1 MTPKFWV
8 VDDDRYHD
16 DEVSA
21 SCILFNAISAQ
32 TVVARSKF
40 EGVMVRS
47 YVREPQFTG
56 CLGLRD
62 LFQSCRVSTRLM
74 IITYNM

>member
-8 VDDDRYHD
+8 VDDDGYHD

-32 TVVARSKF
+32 TVVARSTVNLK
-40 EGVMVRS
+40 GSWYAPMYGSHSSLDVWV
-47 YVREPQFTG
+47 YVIYFNHAGFPQG
-56 CLGLRD
+56 
-62 LFQSCRVSTRLM
+62 
-74 IITYNM
+74 